1 MNTNTNNSVDGSPVK
16 SFFVEM
22 LTRDIELV
30 DAVLDL
36 LDNCVDGILRQ
47 VGSNSGE
54 TPYKGYEAEIK
65 FDAKS
70 FSISDNCGG
79 IPQRLQRYAFRL
91 GRESENREADLPMIG
106 TYGIGMKR
114 AIFKIGTQCSIVTQ
128 SEGYRYNVDIT
139 PEWLNSDDWDLPMS
153 DSFSPSGA
161 DGTTIDI
168 CELNENIAL
177 RFSDEQID
185 FTRELTEKVQTH
197 YAFILEKGFQ
207 VKINDERVIPEPT
220 RLIFDKIENGEKS
233 APAIRPYIFQAEYE
247 GVDIFLSVGFTMPI
261 PSEDEI
267 DDEQKEE
274 RYSSENAGWTI
285 ICNDRA
291 VLYHERTELTGW
303 GEATVPKYHT
313 QFIAISG
320 IVEFKSN
327 DPSKLPTT
335 TTKRG
340 IDATSPLYLQLKNRM
355 REGMKTF
362 TTYTYRWKGKAEDSK
377 KHMNLENL
385 CTLEEIKKEA
395 AKMELNPVKSGL
407 TGQRF
412 MPELPMPDP
421 QKPTTG
427 RISYSK
433 DLGDIQKVQKFL
445 FGDEEKQPSEVG
457 EACFDEILEESQ

>member
-1 MNTNTNNSVDGSPVK
+1 MNTNTKKLINGSPVK

-22 LTRDIELV
+22 LTRDIELS
-30 DAVLDL
+30 DAILDL
-36 LDNCVDGILRQ
+36 LDNCVDGLWRQ
-47 VGSNSGE
+47 AGSKSGE

-65 FDAKS
+65 FDAES

-91 GRESENREADLPMIG
+91 GKDSESKKADSPKIG

-114 AIFKIGTQCSIVTQ
+114 AIFKIGSQCAIETQ
-128 SEGYRYNVDIT
+128 SEGYSYRVDIT
-139 PEWLNSDDWDLPMS
+139 PEWLSSEDWDLPMS
-153 DSFSPSGA
+153 ELCSSGRA

-177 RFSDEQID
+177 RFGNEQID
-185 FTRELTEKVQTH
+185 FARELIVKVQTH
-197 YAFILEKGFQ
+197 YAFILEKGFK
-207 VKINDERVIPEPT
+207 VKINGETVMPEPT
-220 RLIFDKIENGEKS
+220 RLIFDKIENGGKS
-233 APAIRPYIFQAEYE
+233 TPVIRPYIFQAEYD
-247 GVDIFLSVGFTMPI
+247 GVDIFLCVGFTMPI

-340 IDATSPLYLQLKNRM
+340 IDATSSIYLQLKNRM
-355 REGMKTF
+355 REGMKIF
-362 TTYTYRWKGKAEDSK
+362 TTYTYRWKGKAADSK
-377 KHMNLENL
+377 RHMNLENL
-385 CTLEEIKKEA
+385 CTLEEIKKEVER
-395 AKMELNPVKSGL
+395 MRLNPVQSGL
-407 TGQRF
+407 RGERSV
-412 MPELPMPDP
+412 PKLPMPDTEE
-421 QKPTTG
+421 PT
-427 RISYSK
+427 RKQISYSK
-433 DLGDIQKVQKFL
+433 DLGDIQRVQKYL
-445 FGDEEKQPSEVG
+445 FGDEERPPSEVG

>member
-1 MNTNTNNSVDGSPVK
+1 
-16 SFFVEM
+16 
-22 LTRDIELV
+22 
-30 DAVLDL
+30 
-36 LDNCVDGILRQ
+36 
-47 VGSNSGE
+47 
-54 TPYKGYEAEIK
+54 
-65 FDAKS
+65 
-70 FSISDNCGG
+70 
-79 IPQRLQRYAFRL
+79 
-91 GRESENREADLPMIG
+91 
-106 TYGIGMKR
+106 MKR
-114 AIFKIGTQCSIVTQ
+114 AIFKIGTQCSIMTQ
-128 SEGYRYNVDIT
+128 SEGYRYKVDII
-139 PEWLNSDDWDLPMS
+139 PEWLNSDEWDLPMS

-161 DGTTIDI
+161 DGTAIDI

-177 RFSDEQID
+177 RFGNEQID
-185 FTRELTEKVQTH
+185 FTRELTEKVETH

-207 VKINDERVIPEPT
+207 VKINGEPVMPEPT
-220 RLIFDKIENGEKS
+220 RLIFDKIEKGEKS
-233 APAIRPYIFQAEYE
+233 APAIRPYIFQGEYE

-355 REGMKTF
+355 REGMKMF

-385 CTLEEIKKEA
+385 CTLEEIKKETE
-395 AKMELNPVKSGL
+395 KVKLNPVKSGL
-407 TGQRF
+407 KGKQF
-412 MPELPMPDP
+412 MPNLPVPDP
-421 QKPTTG
+421 QEPTRG

-433 DLGDIQKVQKFL
+433 DLGDIQRVQEFL
-445 FGDEEKQPSEVG
+445 FGDEEKHPSQVG
-457 EACFDEILEESQ
+457 EACFDEILEESQQ

>member
-1 MNTNTNNSVDGSPVK
+1 MNTNTKKSVDGSPVK

-22 LTRDIELV
+22 LTRDIELG
-30 DAVLDL
+30 DAILDL
-36 LDNCVDGILRQ
+36 LDNCVDGLWRQ
-47 VGSNSGE
+47 ARSKSGE

-65 FDAKS
+65 FDAES

-79 IPQRLQRYAFRL
+79 IPKRLQEYAFRL
-91 GRESENREADLPMIG
+91 GKDSESKKADSPKIG

-114 AIFKIGTQCSIVTQ
+114 AIFKIGSQCVIETQ
-128 SEGYRYNVDIT
+128 SEGYSYRVDIT
-139 PEWLNSDDWDLPMS
+139 PEWLNSKRWDLPMS
-153 DSFSPSGA
+153 ELRSSDRV

-177 RFSDEQID
+177 RFGNEEID
-185 FTRELTEKVQTH
+185 FARELTVKVQTH
-197 YAFILEKGFQ
+197 YALILEKGFKI
-207 VKINDERVIPEPT
+207 KINGESVMPEPT
-220 RLIFDKIENGEKS
+220 RLIFDKVEEGGES
-233 APAIRPYIFQAEYE
+233 TPAIRPYIFKAEDD

-261 PSEDEI
+261 PSEDDI
-267 DDEQKEE
+267 NDEQKEE
-274 RYSSENAGWTI
+274 RYSSTDAGWTI

-291 VLYHERTELTGW
+291 VLYCDRTELTGW

-320 IVEFKSN
+320 IVEFKSD

-340 IDATSPLYLQLKNRM
+340 IDATASRYLKVKNRM
-355 REGMKTF
+355 REGMKIF
-362 TTYTYRWKGKAEDSK
+362 TSYTYKWKGQAEDSK
-377 KHMNLENL
+377 KHMDLDNL

-395 AKMELNPVKSGL
+395 EKLRLNPVSSGL
-407 TGQRF
+407 PGHRS

-421 QKPTTG
+421 QKTTTA
-427 RISYSK
+427 RISYNK
-433 DLGDIQKVQKFL
+433 DLGDIQKVKEFL
-445 FGDEEKQPSEVG
+445 FRDEEKQPSEVG

>member
-1 MNTNTNNSVDGSPVK
+1 MNTNTDNSVDASPVK

-47 VGSNSGE
+47 VGSNSDE

-65 FDAKS
+65 FDAES

-79 IPQRLQRYAFRL
+79 IPRRLQGYAFRL
-91 GRESENREADLPMIG
+91 GKENEDREADLPMIG

-114 AIFKIGTQCSIVTQ
+114 AIFKIGKQCSIVTE
-128 SEGYRYNVDIT
+128 SEGYRYQVDIT
-139 PEWLNSDDWDLPMS
+139 PEWLDSEKWDLPMS
-153 DSFSPSGA
+153 DSLSPSGA
-161 DGTTIDI
+161 DGTAIDI

-177 RFSDEQID
+177 RFGKEEID

-207 VKINDERVIPEPT
+207 VKINGELVAPKPT
-220 RLIFDKIENGEKS
+220 QLIFDKIKETEKS

-247 GVDIFLSVGFTMPI
+247 GVKIFLSVGFTMPI

-274 RYSSENAGWTI
+274 RYSSEDAGWTI

-291 VLYHERTELTGW
+291 VLYRERTELTGW

-320 IVEFKSN
+320 IVEFTSN

-340 IDATSPLYLQLKNRM
+340 IDATSSLYLQIKNRM
-355 REGMKTF
+355 REGMKIF
-362 TTYTYRWKGKAEDSK
+362 TTYTYRWKGQAEDSK

-395 AKMELNPVKSGL
+395 ERMKLNPVKSGL
-407 TGQRF
+407 GGERL

-421 QKPTTG
+421 EELTRK

-433 DLGDIQKVQKFL
+433 DLDDIQKVQKYL
-445 FGDEEKQPSEVG
+445 FGDEEKRPSQVG